1 MRSFWWVGGIWSVE
15 EISSVRSVRVL
26 VVGRVREWEAL
37 RWWIWRVRVPP
48 VGDSVSVMVGGW
60 MCVAREM
67 GEYCGGE
74 SWIIYKDAEV
84 VMIFDG
90 VRSCFVSDKAIS
102 MVFITW

>member
-1 MRSFWWVGGIWSVE
+1 
-15 EISSVRSVRVL
+15 
-26 VVGRVREWEAL
+26 
-37 RWWIWRVRVPP
+37 
-48 VGDSVSVMVGGW
+48 

-102 MVFITW
+102 MVLSRGDR